1 MLNNINKII
10 YTLYGCRTVGWAL
23 PVSFFLISSP
33 IAGNGA
39 GNTADDWHVMCLN
52 GDWHKYSTAIDT
64 RGVELH
70 NDGNVE
76 GGALIRL
83 LGTLSKDKYIVINY
97 RNDPERLIRKDCANW
112 NDCSRPI
119 FLPKLGNDSRKA
131 NWIEE
136 ARSYLDPFEKTEE
149 TLASMHRMRA
159 IPERQEGIGRIVDDD
174 PQVDLTEVKRY
185 MKKGFYSLTLVD
197 KGSAVS
203 ERKFFWDPT
212 TTVVKIEGSS
222 LTPGLYEISPLED
235 QGISVSIW
243 LCAGQQCSQAQVRFQ
258 MVQSSIDE
266 CGTDDRYHDYLMVY
280 LGYLAR
286 TSVARH
292 R

>member
-1 MLNNINKII
+1 M
-10 YTLYGCRTVGWAL
+10 
-23 PVSFFLISSP
+23 
-33 IAGNGA
+33 GA
-39 GNTADDWHVMCLN
+39 EDATRDWHVMCLN
-52 GDWHKYSTAIDT
+52 GEWHKYYPAIDT
-64 RGVELH
+64 KGVEDTKGVKLQ
-70 NDGNVE
+70 NDDNVE

-83 LGTLSKDKYIVINY
+83 LGTLSKDMYIVINY
-97 RNDPERLIRKDCANW
+97 RNDPERLIRKDCSNW

-119 FLPKLGNDSRKA
+119 FLPKLGNDSRKE

-136 ARSYLDPFEKTEE
+136 ARSYLESFEKTEE

-159 IPERQEGIGRIVDDD
+159 IPERQEGIARIVDDD
-174 PQVDLTEVKRY
+174 PQVDLTEVKQY
-185 MKKGFYSLTLVD
+185 MKKGFYSLTLVE
-197 KGSAVS
+197 KGSATS

-212 TTVVKIEGSS
+212 TTVVRIEGPS
-222 LTPGLYEISPLED
+222 LTPGLYEISSLED

-258 MVQSSIDE
+258 MVQSSIE
-266 CGTDDRYHDYLMVY
+266 KCGTDDRYHDYLTVY

-286 TSVARH
+286 TSVMRH